1 MLTPGWSASN
11 ELAAAWSQALDGSVK
26 VIRLRDP
33 VRGVVVEVVVEEVV
47 VVVVEE
53 VVVVDVLVVEA

>member
-1 MLTPGWSASN
+1 M
-11 ELAAAWSQALDGSVK
+11 DGSVK
-26 VIRLRDP
+26 VIKLREP

-53 VVVVDVLVVEA
+53 VVVVDELVVEA